1 MSGSFVGAA
10 VKRVEDPRF
19 ITGRGRY
26 LANLPLEGALHLV
39 PVRSQVPHG
48 RIASI
53 DTDEARAM
61 PGIVAIFTAADFDLK
76 PIPHG
81 LRFLPENLERPV
93 LALDTVRFVGDLVAV
108 VVGESEQQAA
118 DAAALV
124 WVDYDILPS
133 VGTLSAAMEDGAP
146 VVYPDLGSNI
156 IAELDDDPIED
167 LFAGADHVVEVDIH
181 NQRLAAIPLEPNNA
195 AAIPIDGG
203 IKVWAGSQHIHGHQA
218 ALANILRLERH
229 QVHAIVPDMGGG
241 FGAKF
246 EAYPEQVVTAA
257 AALELGRPVRWQ
269 ESRTQNLAGM
279 YHGRAQS
286 QHLEV
291 GVTKD
296 GRIVGLK
303 VELVQDVGG
312 YPSFGAYLPRMTK
325 AMASGVYAIPRIE
338 THIKIVTTNTT
349 PTHAYRGAGRPEATA
364 MIERTIDVIAT
375 RLGMDPAEVRRK
387 NLISSD
393 AFPYTTATG
402 SGYDSGDYEMALDH
416 VLERGGYHELRAEQ
430 ARRRSAGGRLQLGLG
445 LSTYVE
451 VTAPFSKKEW
461 SAVEVHED
469 STVTVAVGTSSHGQ
483 GHATA
488 YAQIIGD
495 LFGIPYTDVEVV
507 QGDTAIVPRGG
518 GTGGSRSLQLGGSA
532 VLGAGE
538 VVLERAKLLMA
549 NHLEASSEDI
559 VVTGDGG
566 LGVAGVPHARMSW
579 GEIARAAAH
588 EAPALEEEELG
599 LRGEYNFE
607 QGAAT
612 YPFGAHLVV
621 VEVDVETGEVELL
634 RVVTCDDAGTIM
646 NPILI
651 KGQVHGGIAQ
661 GVGQAL
667 SEAVLYDDEGYL
679 LSANLTSY
687 LIPVATDMP
696 LFEVANTE
704 TPTPHNVL
712 GAKGIGEAGTI
723 GSTPAVQN
731 AVIDALSHL
740 GIEHLDMPLTPHKVW
755 EAIQAAPTQKG

>member
-1 MSGSFVGAA
+1 M
-10 VKRVEDPRF
+10 KRVEDPRF
-19 ITGRGRY
+19 ITGQGRY
-26 LANLPLEGALHLV
+26 LPNLQLDGALHLV

-48 RIASI
+48 RITSI
-53 DTDEARAM
+53 DADDARSM
-61 PGIVAIFTAADFDLK
+61 PGVVAVFTAADFDLK

-108 VVGESEQQAA
+108 VIAESEQQAV
-118 DAAALV
+118 DAADLV
-124 WVDYDILPS
+124 WVDYDTLPS
-133 VGTLSAAMEDGAP
+133 VGTLGAALADGAP
-146 VVYPDLGSNI
+146 VVYPELGSNV
-156 IAELDDDPIED
+156 IAEMHDDPIEG
-167 LFAGADHVVEVDIH
+167 LFAGADHIIELNIH
-181 NQRLAAIPLEPNNA
+181 NQRLAAVPMEPNNA
-195 AAIPIDGG
+195 AAIPTDDG
-203 IKVWAGSQHIHGHQA
+203 IKVWVGSQHIHGHQA
-218 ALANILRLERH
+218 ALAGILRLERH
-229 QVHAIVPDMGGG
+229 QIHAIVPDMGGG

-257 AALELGRPVRWQ
+257 AALKLGRPVRWQ

-286 QHLEV
+286 QRVEV
-291 GVTKD
+291 GVTD
-296 GRIVGLK
+296 EGRIVGLRL
-303 VELVQDVGG
+303 ELLQEVGG

-364 MIERTIDVIAT
+364 MIERTIDVIAQ
-375 RLGMDPAEVRRK
+375 RLGMDPAEVRRR
-387 NLISSD
+387 NLIPSD

-416 VLERGGYHELRAEQ
+416 VLDRGDYHEIRAEQ
-430 ARRRSAGGRLQLGLG
+430 ARRRSAGDRRQLGIG

-461 SAVEVHED
+461 SSVEVHED
-469 STVTVAVGTSSHGQ
+469 SSVTVAVGTSSHGQ

-495 LFGIPYTDVEVV
+495 LFGIPYTDVEVI
-507 QGDTAIVPRGG
+507 QGDTAIVTRGG

-549 NHLEASSEDI
+549 DHLEANPDDI
-559 VVTGDGG
+559 VVVGDGR
-566 LGVAGVPHARMSW
+566 LGVAGVPDATMTW
-579 GEIARAAAH
+579 GDIARAASH

-621 VEVDVETGEVELL
+621 VEVDTETGEVELK

-667 SEAVLYDDEGYL
+667 TEAVIYDEDGYL

-687 LIPVATDMP
+687 LIPVATDLP

-704 TPTPHNVL
+704 TPTPHNTL

-731 AVIDALSHL
+731 AVIDALAHL
-740 GIEHLDMPLTPHKVW
+740 GIEHVDMPLTPHKVW
-755 EAIQAAPTQKG
+755 AAIQSTRGT